1 MIAIQKNTFLEF
13 EPVNLHRGT
22 LSRSQSDPSLCRSS
36 SNSSSKRYL
45 FIFHGGQCSIT
56 RTERTAQ
63 ARHDEVSVVLDAAK
77 CRVGTQGTIQGS
89 KVHAPNKQQRPD
101 KKQRA
106 LFAQFLSE
114 QTAKLAAQPHEF
126 DIESVEIPTGL
137 WRKGG
142 VKKSLEQVKKTLYE
156 LRTTLIAHACP

>member
-22 LSRSQSDPSLCRSS
+22 LSRSQSDSSLCRSS
-36 SNSSSKRYL
+36 SSSSSKCYL
-45 FIFHGGQCSIT
+45 FNFHGGQCSIT

-63 ARHDEVSVVLDAAK
+63 ARTKNEVSVVLDAAK
-77 CRVGTQGTIQGS
+77 CRVGAQGTIQGS

-156 LRTTLIAHACP
+156 LRTTLIAHA